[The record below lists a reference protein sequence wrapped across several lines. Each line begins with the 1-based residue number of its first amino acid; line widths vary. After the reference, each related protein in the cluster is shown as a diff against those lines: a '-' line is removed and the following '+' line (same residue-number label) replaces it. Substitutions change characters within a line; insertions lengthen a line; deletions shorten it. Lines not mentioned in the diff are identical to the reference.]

1 MCNMGLA
8 ASLTA
13 VERAQR
19 ACPWSRMLSEHV
31 SWSFYVLLFFGQ
43 KNLFQ

>member
-1 MCNMGLA
+1 MFNMGLA

-19 ACPWSRMLSEHV
+19 ACPLSRALSERV
-31 SWSFYVLLFFGQ
+31 SLSFYVLLFFGQ